1 MEEGNFN
8 KKEKVDFIKNENFTS
23 FLAKGEIFKTNLP
36 DEVKNN
42 PELIKASM
50 ERKGLLENLE
60 NIYSKIPTLTN
71 IEDALDQNLIT
82 IEEIE
87 KFYISI
93 VELIEKDKNS
103 QRLLLYF
110 PFELLPNE
118 KYEKLIFFKDF
129 YRANWKELLNQ
140 IDLRENFNTGDI
152 LEKDLRNSPLAGVSK
167 AAHLIPFLIEKNI
180 LSTTELLDIL
190 EKEKDIIV
198 TDSILDTLRILTE
211 KGYLK
216 EEELK
221 KLEDS
226 NNINIKNTIK
236 LIRYDQKEEK
246 LEQNGI
252 NTENT
257 LESLEEVFNLMNL
270 EISNI
275 ESNITN
281 KEKLTQERTKWLTK
295 TEKERTINRYSKI
308 IYQKF
313 SNSGEIENVLKN
325 EDLKE
330 ENLISIIKVIEK
342 NIINSNQKDDYINL
356 LNKLK
361 SEQNNVIKDQIFNTF
376 NRLKSINMD
385 GGILNET
392 EINKIKNDK
401 EKDIELKMV
410 NILSEIKKNII
421 LSKNVY
427 PITLLYGSH
436 LKGYGKETSDLDI
449 AVFVKENSDFK
460 DKTEIEQ
467 SFEDLLN
474 KLNINGS
481 VMEFWLK
488 KENDSTLIQDFENQ
502 DENLGNS
509 TLTSPIIGSW
519 YGDKKSI
526 ETLQKQL
533 IPQYLY
539 SENKKIQNIEARK
552 MWLKNMEQNLI
563 QYRLMHK
570 GYVERNIEQGGI
582 NSIYKDEIDGDSMF
596 YDSGFRR
603 LATKIYLEKIFLPQL
618 KK

>member
-8 KKEKVDFIKNENFTS
+8 KKEKFDFVKNENFTS

-42 PELIKASM
+42 PELIKESM
-50 ERKGLLENLE
+50 ERKELLESLE
-60 NIYSKIPTLTN
+60 NIFFKIPTLTN

-118 KYEKLIFFKDF
+118 KYEKLIFFKNF
-129 YRANWKELLNQ
+129 YKSNWKELLNE
-140 IDLRENFNTGDI
+140 IDLRENFNTGDV
-152 LEKDLRNSPLAGVSK
+152 LEQNLRNSPLAGVSK

-180 LSTTELLDIL
+180 LSTTELLDL
-190 EKEKDIIV
+190 LKKEKSSIT
-198 TDSILDTLRILTE
+198 TDGMLDTLRILTE

-221 KLEDS
+221 KIEDS
-226 NNINIKNTIK
+226 NDVNIKNTIK
-236 LIRYDQKEEK
+236 LIRYDLKEER
-246 LEQNGI
+246 LEKNDI
-252 NTENT
+252 ITEKNI
-257 LESLEEVFNLMNL
+257 ESLGEVFNLMNV
-270 EISNI
+270 EINNIKSNI
-275 ESNITN
+275 LN
-281 KEKLTQERTKWLTK
+281 KEQLTQERTNWLTN
-295 TEKERTINRYSKI
+295 TEKERIINRYSEM
-308 IYQKF
+308 IYQNF

-330 ENLISIIKVIEK
+330 ENLISIIKAIEK

-361 SEQNNVIKDQIFNTF
+361 SEQNNVIKDQIFNTL

-401 EKDIELKMV
+401 EKEIELKMV
-410 NILSEIKKNII
+410 NILSEIKNNNI

-436 LKGYGKETSDLDI
+436 VKGYDKETSDLDI
-449 AVFVKENSDFK
+449 GVFMKENSDLTNQ
-460 DKTEIEQ
+460 TEIEE
-467 SFEDLLN
+467 SFKHILN

-481 VMEFWLK
+481 VIEFLLK
-488 KENDSTLIQDFENQ
+488 KENDSIFITNY
-502 DENLGNS
+502 ENLAENLEAS
-509 TLTSPIIGSW
+509 TITSPLTGTW

-533 IPQYLY
+533 IPEYLY
-539 SENKKIQNIEARK
+539 SENKKIKNVDARK
-552 MWLKNMEQNLI
+552 IWLKDLERNLI

-570 GYVERNIEQGGI
+570 GYIERNIEQGGI
-582 NSIYKDEIDGDSMF
+582 NSIYKDEIDGESMF